1 MSRDAMMRSN
11 SISQSLRELSAGDR
25 VLLKTLVSCALT
37 TLVFGVVL
45 GLITALIRTGYAGAE
60 PQSGYR
66 MMTGHGVTVFFYWL
80 YFAQMALLMALSAA
94 QSSDEARIAFAPVA
108 WGGVLLMV
116 LGFAASQIG
125 TWTGSPLLYDGSPD
139 LVGENKWQAGSFY
152 TGYVLLALGLFL
164 LAVSA
169 IATAIASKVR
179 SGQRVW
185 STIGFAVVAWAGL
198 VMVSSLATLNT
209 FLPAAAWAFG
219 WGQEPANHSTGWH
232 LLFHNLH
239 YLPLMGTVIIW
250 YALVQDLTGVGSIF
264 GQRFSKGIF
273 ALYLIFVPPTSLYH
287 MFLEPGLSPVLRG
300 LGSLLSLFIS
310 VPTIAV
316 FLVIVSSLEAHARAR
331 GARGLFGWLRMLP
344 WREPAMAAIGMAVAN
359 LALGGIF
366 AFVLIQERL
375 APLLSDTFFVPAYF
389 HFLTI
394 GTVTLTLL
402 AAFTWSMPALF
413 HRPLW
418 APRLLRVLP
427 YTLTAGLAM
436 FGVAGMTAGLNGM
449 PRRVLDVAYDGTAP
463 QLWTAMSPIIGIGA
477 VIMALSLL
485 FYVALLVGT
494 ALGAGRQQV
503 LAAPKPFIL
512 ATTESAAI
520 RQKAWTAPLCVLVLV
535 IGMYAAT
542 ILTFALLR
550 ALPLAS
556 AAGGSH

>member
-1 MSRDAMMRSN
+1 MTHT
-11 SISQSLRELSAGDR
+11 SISKSLRDLSAGDR
-25 VLLKTLVSCALT
+25 MLLKALIICALA
-37 TLVFGVVL
+37 TLAAGIIF
-45 GLITALIRTGYAGAE
+45 GLITALIRTGYADAE
-60 PQSGYR
+60 PQTGYR
-66 MMTGHGVTVFFYWL
+66 MMTGHGVTIFFYWL
-80 YFAQMALLMALSAA
+80 YFAQMALLMALSAT
-94 QSSDEARIAFAPVA
+94 QMQKRARIVLAPMA
-108 WGGVLLMV
+108 LGGLLLML
-116 LGFAASQIG
+116 LGFAASQAG
-125 TWTGSPLLYDGSPD
+125 TWTGTPLLYDGSPE
-139 LVGENKWQAGSFY
+139 LVGENTWQAGLFY
-152 TGYVLLALGLFL
+152 AGYVLLASGLFL
-164 LAVSA
+164 LAVSSVG
-169 IATAIASKVR
+169 TAIAAKIR
-179 SGQRVW
+179 SDRRVW

-250 YALVQDLTGVGSIF
+250 YALIRDMTGVGSIF

-273 ALYLIFVPPTSLYH
+273 TLYLIFVPPTSLYH
-287 MFLEPGLSPVLRG
+287 MFLEPDLSPVLRG

-344 WREPAMAAIGMAVAN
+344 WQEPAMVAIAMAVVN
-359 LALGGIF
+359 LAFGGIF

-402 AAFTWSMPALF
+402 AAFTWSVPALF
-413 HRPLW
+413 DRPLW
-418 APRLLRVLP
+418 APRLQRALP
-427 YTLTAGLAM
+427 HTLTVGLVL
-436 FGVAGMTAGLNGM
+436 FGVGGMIAGLNGM
-449 PRRVLDVAYDGTAP
+449 PRRVLDVSYDGTAP
-463 QLWTAMSPIIGIGA
+463 QLWAAMSPVIGIGA

-485 FYVALLVGT
+485 LYVALLVGT
-494 ALGAGRQQV
+494 ALGAGRRQA
-503 LAAPKPFIL
+503 LAASPPVVL
-512 ATTESAAI
+512 ATTESAAV
-520 RQKAWTAPLCVLVLV
+520 RQQAWTAPLCVLVLI

-542 ILTFALLR
+542 ILAFALLR
-550 ALPLAS
+550 TLPLAS
-556 AAGGSH
+556 AVGASQ